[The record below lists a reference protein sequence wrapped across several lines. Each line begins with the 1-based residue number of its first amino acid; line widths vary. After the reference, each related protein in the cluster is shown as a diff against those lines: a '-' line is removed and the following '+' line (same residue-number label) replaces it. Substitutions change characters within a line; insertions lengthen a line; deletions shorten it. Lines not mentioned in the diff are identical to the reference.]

1 PSARDKC
8 YHAMAGDFGP
18 RPHELLKLRIKDIVF
33 KLSPDNRQYAEVLL
47 SGKTGT
53 RSIPLIDSIP
63 YVKDWILQHPQSG
76 NPNSILLC
84 GFGRSLNRMIQVT
97 SLNTIYK
104 HYKEEFFPALLDS
117 PNVPPEDKPKIR
129 ELLKKKWNPYV
140 RRHSSLTKNSK
151 ILKEYTLKQLA
162 GWSPRSQ
169 MPQKYIHYFG
179 NESNDSILEAY
190 GIETKDKQ
198 LSDVLRP
205 KLCPNCYETNKPD
218 SKFCVSCRMVLTYDA
233 YSQTLENQ
241 KQKDDEFE
249 TIKEQLNCLSKQLYE
264 AGILKKD

>member
-1 PSARDKC
+1 
-8 YHAMAGDFGP
+8 
-18 RPHELLKLRIKDIVF
+18 
-33 KLSPDNRQYAEVLL
+33 
-47 SGKTGT
+47 
-53 RSIPLIDSIP
+53 
-63 YVKDWILQHPQSG
+63 
-76 NPNSILLC
+76 
-84 GFGRSLNRMIQVT
+84 MIQVT

-104 HYKEEFFPALLDS
+104 HYKEKFFPALLEN
-117 PNVPPEDKPKIR
+117 PNVPPEDKQKIR

-205 KLCPNCYETNKPD
+205 KQCPNCYETNKPD
-218 SKFCVSCRMVLTYDA
+218 SKFCANCRMVLKYDA
-233 YSQTLENQ
+233 YSETIESE
-241 KQKDDEFE
+241 KQKE
-249 TIKEQLNCLSKQLYE
+249 TQILDLQHQMSALIATQTEMSKKLYQ